1 MDVLAVREAT
11 RFATEY
17 VRSGKVCLFE
27 CIVLN
32 LLM

>member
-17 VRSGKVCLFE
+17 VRSGKVCLL
-27 CIVLN
+27 CMSSSLSI
-32 LLM
+32 